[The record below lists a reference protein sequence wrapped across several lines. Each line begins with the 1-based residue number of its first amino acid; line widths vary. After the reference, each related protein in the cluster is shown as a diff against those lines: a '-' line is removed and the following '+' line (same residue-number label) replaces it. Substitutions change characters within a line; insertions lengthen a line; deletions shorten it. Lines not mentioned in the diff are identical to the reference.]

1 MIKRRFKLFYIA
13 LLAIYSWNELPS
25 FEQSVQKEFTDSLTL
40 PKVIAEVSQNY
51 PSVKEAEEALNAAD
65 AKISLARS
73 GYYPDVSASASY
85 SRIGPVPSLTFPGLG
100 TFQFYPADNYS
111 AAINYKQNIL
121 DFGKTSKSISLEN
134 QNKNIAQQSLV
145 QVKQKISILAINCFY
160 SLLYLQDAISIKDT
174 EIQNLQEHLKF
185 IQKKEASG
193 SATQFEILTTQ
204 VKISTVEN
212 QKTDLKTAQK
222 VQIALMNSL
231 LGQSDNTV
239 LSVKNELKA
248 VSTDIP
254 ADSLVSFA
262 FRNRDELKIENGKS
276 ALAKLRYETVKSQ
289 NNPDLSVFAS
299 AGGKNG
305 YIPNLN
311 TVKANYVAGISLNI
325 PIFDAN
331 RTKYNL
337 LQVKSSMQSLDFET
351 ETLRRTITNEVIE
364 SEANLAAS
372 QQKIDEFELQLA
384 HADKAFS
391 LAQINYKEGTIT
403 NLDLLDAT
411 TAVAESRLLLLK
423 AQIDYTVSTYK
434 VKAAIGER
442 LY

>member
-1 MIKRRFKLFYIA
+1 
-13 LLAIYSWNELPS
+13 
-25 FEQSVQKEFTDSLTL
+25 
-40 PKVIAEVSQNY
+40 
-51 PSVKEAEEALNAAD
+51 AD
-65 AKISLARS
+65 AKIGLARS

-111 AAINYKQNIL
+111 ATVNYRQNIL
-121 DFGKTSKSISLEN
+121 DFGKTAKSISLEN
-134 QNKNIAQQSLV
+134 QNKAIAQQSLV

-160 SLLYLQDAISIKDT
+160 TLLYLQDAISIKDE

-204 VKISTVEN
+204 VKISAVEN

-222 VQIALMNSL
+222 VQSALMNSL
-231 LGQSDNTV
+231 LGQPNDASLT
-239 LSVKNELKA
+239 VKNELQS
-248 VSTDIP
+248 VSTVIP

-262 FRNRDELKIENGKS
+262 FRNRDELKIESEKET
-276 ALAKLRYETVKSQ
+276 LAKLKYETVKSQ
-289 NNPDLSVFAS
+289 NNPDLSIFAS

-311 TVKANYVAGISLNI
+311 TIKANYVAGISLNV

-331 RTKYNL
+331 RKKYNL
-337 LQVKSSMQSLDFET
+337 LHVKSSMQSLDFET
-351 ETLRRTITNEVIE
+351 ETMRRSITNEVVE
-364 SEANLAAS
+364 SEANLSAS

-384 HADKAFS
+384 HAGKAFS

-403 NLDLLDAT
+403 NLD
-411 TAVAESRLLLLK
+411 
-423 AQIDYTVSTYK
+423 
-434 VKAAIGER
+434 
-442 LY
+442 

>member
-1 MIKRRFKLFYIA
+1 MIRRKFKFFYIA
-13 LLAIYSWNELPS
+13 LAAIYLGNELPA
-25 FEQSVQKEFTDSLTL
+25 FEQNVQKEFTDSLTL
-40 PKVIAEVSQNY
+40 SKVIAEVSQNY

-65 AKISLARS
+65 AKIELAKS

-111 AAINYKQNIL
+111 AAVNYRQNIL
-121 DFGKTSKSISLEN
+121 DFGKTAKSISQEN
-134 QNKNIAQQSLV
+134 QNKNIAQQSIV
-145 QVKQKISILAINCFY
+145 QVKQRISILAVNCFY
-160 SLLYLQDAISIKDT
+160 TLLYLQDAISIKDE

-185 IQKKEASG
+185 IRKKEASG

-222 VQIALMNSL
+222 VQASLMNSL
-231 LGQSDNTV
+231 LGQPENTTV
-239 LSVKNELKA
+239 SVKNEIKA

-254 ADSLVSFA
+254 ADSLISYA
-262 FRNRDELKIENGKS
+262 LRNRDELKIESEKET
-276 ALAKLRYETVKSQ
+276 LAKLKYETVKSQ
-289 NNPDLSVFAS
+289 NNPDLSIFAS

-311 TVKANYVAGISLNI
+311 TVKANYVAGISLNV

-331 RTKYNL
+331 RRKYNL
-337 LQVKSSMQSLDFET
+337 MQVKSSLQSLDFET
-351 ETLRRTITNEVIE
+351 ETMRRSITNEVVE
-364 SEANLAAS
+364 SEANLSAS

-384 HADKAFS
+384 HADKAFA

-411 TAVAESRLLLLK
+411 TTVAESRLLLLK
-423 AQIDYTVSTYK
+423 AKIDYIVSAYK